1 MEETVAVEHTLLNHT
16 LEVVLQCLSDAK
28 DFGQRLRDSE
38 ARLVQAKE
46 ESREPELL
54 LRLHELE
61 KAKITADREQAA
73 MSREIQRRRQ
83 ELNQTRQW
91 FDTETRR
98 LLVEMEFHIASRLL
112 EIKKENQQLLSRLE
126 RYRSQNRELKEAV
139 NQEGPHKELISR
151 LEREKQSEMATNRA
165 LRDTI
170 KTLEVKLQQA
180 LLPSLDKHSSPRML
194 VQDLETKNV
203 NLQGQGHRSQSRSRR
218 TKLDL
223 PEGKSEVPESSI
235 GFHDDP
241 ASQSVIIEQGTRW
254 STGQTRPVFKGIPNK

>member
-151 LEREKQSEMATNRA
+151 LEREKQSEVSVNPRIGGSKQTDSSCRWQPTALSATLSKPWKSNYS
-165 LRDTI
+165 
-170 KTLEVKLQQA
+170 KHYFP
-180 LLPSLDKHSSPRML
+180 PSTNTAVPECWFRTSRPRML
-194 VQDLETKNV
+194 ICKAKDTARRAGAE
-203 NLQGQGHRSQSRSRR
+203 GQ
-218 TKLDL
+218 
-223 PEGKSEVPESSI
+223 SST
-235 GFHDDP
+235 F
-241 ASQSVIIEQGTRW
+241 R
-254 STGQTRPVFKGIPNK
+254 KGNQRCPRVRLAFTMIQHPRALL